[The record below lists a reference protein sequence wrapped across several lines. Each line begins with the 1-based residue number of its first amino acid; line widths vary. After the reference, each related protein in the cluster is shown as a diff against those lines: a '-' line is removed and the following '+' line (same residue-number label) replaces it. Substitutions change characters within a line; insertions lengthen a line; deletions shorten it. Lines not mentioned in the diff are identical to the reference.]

1 MSAALAVYSRS
12 PAAFEAIKHLGILQL
27 PSSSSLQAFM
37 SSHQQDPG
45 ANEEHM
51 ELQSTLY
58 NQHVE
63 SKVSKGSRK
72 PKRDGILIFDQVK
85 VQGGVA
91 WNSKNNQIIG
101 LAMSSAELPILH
113 DLYST
118 LDDDQK
124 TRETHYILQF
134 VWRDL
139 TSKFDIVGPYYTSE
153 DGFDAQFTLGCIH
166 DALFLFADYNFNVLC
181 LVGDGASWNLSL
193 FKNLC
198 EHKGKFRCNTLPDS
212 DKHDVPASFTDP
224 FTGLRVWCIICPSH
238 EVCNTSI
245 ILAYTCMYMCILCLN
260 SLRV

>member
-1 MSAALAVYSRS
+1 
-12 PAAFEAIKHLGILQL
+12 
-27 PSSSSLQAFM
+27 M
-37 SSHQQDPG
+37 SSHQRDPG

-51 ELQSTLY
+51 ELQNTLY
-58 NQHVE
+58 QHHVE
-63 SKVSKGSRK
+63 SKVKKGSSK
-72 PKRDGILIFDQVK
+72 PKKDGIIIFDEVK
-85 VQGGVA
+85 VQGGIA

-101 LAMSSAELPILH
+101 LAMSSAELPVLH
-113 DLYST
+113 DIYST

-124 TRETHYILQF
+124 THETHYVLQF

-139 TSKFDIVGPYYTSE
+139 TSNFDIVGPYYTS

-166 DALFLFADYNFNVLC
+166 DALFLFAAYNFNVLC

-198 EHKGKFRCNTLPDS
+198 GHKGKFRCNNSPES

-238 EVCNTSI
+238 EV
-245 ILAYTCMYMCILCLN
+245 YTL
-260 SLRV
+260 